1 MSRENILFALV
12 GIGFGLFFG
21 FLFVTWANQRPT
33 VATAASTRA
42 AAPADMSDAAPAG
55 EQSSIEHGEQQQRTQ
70 GMTQEANKRARD
82 NPQDYDAQ
90 AAAGKLNYDAHSYD
104 DAISFYTRANQLRPN
119 EVDPI
124 IQLGNVNY
132 DAGRYEAAEKWY
144 TQALAKEP
152 DNINVR
158 TDLGLTFYLRNPP
171 DYDRAIAEYR
181 RSLERNPQHEPT
193 LQNLIVALTKKG
205 DKEEARAM
213 LKKLQAINPNNPV
226 LAQLQADLQ

>member
-1 MSRENILFALV
+1 MVNSFLMSRENILFALV

-21 FLFVTWANQRPT
+21 FLFVTWANQRTT

-42 AAPADMSDAAPAG
+42 AAPADMSDAQPAD

-90 AAAGKLNYDAHSYD
+90 AAAGKLNYDAHNYD

-132 DAGRYEAAEKWY
+132 DAGRY
-144 TQALAKEP
+144 Q
-152 DNINVR
+152 
-158 TDLGLTFYLRNPP
+158 
-171 DYDRAIAEYR
+171 
-181 RSLERNPQHEPT
+181 
-193 LQNLIVALTKKG
+193 
-205 DKEEARAM
+205 
-213 LKKLQAINPNNPV
+213 
-226 LAQLQADLQ
+226 